1 MSKFNNRIQYERAS
15 SYEGGKNYK
24 KNPVEDLINFMLSSY
39 LEDRY
44 YESAEEQ
51 MSRFLGLLEEVKDKL
66 SYEWIAKLSFFAR
79 NEVGMRSI
87 AELTAAWL
95 NEKKFDNKRA
105 YFRNFFRRPD
115 DVGETFAAIDR
126 LDGKRSHALVRGAGD
141 YLSTLGEYQLG
152 KYKMNRKT
160 YNMYDLINITHA
172 HSVAIDKF
180 KAGTLAVP
188 ETWETK
194 ISASKSKEEK
204 AKNWREM
211 VEQDKLGYLALIRNL
226 RNILKSDVDMEW
238 INTHLIPKLTDEVRI
253 KKSLVFPYQIY
264 CAWKNKGITSYV
276 LDAAMERAFRLSC
289 GNMPKLEGKN
299 LVVLD
304 VSGSMEARFSANSS
318 LTIKEVGA
326 VYGAALLVSNNADFV
341 RFGNHAKAS
350 TYNPLNSIFDII
362 SDMQM
367 NYDCG
372 YGTDISSVFDL
383 IQDRVYDR
391 IFLISDMQVMD
402 PETYHYSTWG
412 VNKDSV
418 ASFKKYKVSSGANP
432 VLYSFDLGN
441 YHSQIENP
449 NNPKIHLLTSLS
461 DSFFKMIEYIEDGG
475 KLVDYIDKN
484 YNYC

>member
-1 MSKFNNRIQYERAS
+1 MSKFNNKIHYERAS

-39 LEDRY
+39 LENGY

-79 NEVGMRSI
+79 KELGMKSVSH
-87 AELTAAWL
+87 LTAAWL
-95 NEKKFDNKRA
+95 NSKTFENKRA
-105 YFRNFFRRPD
+105 YYRNIMKIPSD
-115 DVGETFAAIDR
+115 IAEVFAAIDK

-160 YNMYDLINITHA
+160 YNLYDLINITHA
-172 HSVAIDKF
+172 HSAAIDKF
-180 KAGTLAVP
+180 KVGTLAVP

-194 ISASKSKEEK
+194 ISASKSEEEK

-226 RNILKSDVDMEW
+226 RNILRSDVDMEW

-264 CAWKNKGITSYV
+264 CAWKNKGITNYA
-276 LDAAMERAFRLSC
+276 LDAAIEHAFRLSC

-304 VSGSMEARFSANSS
+304 VSGSMDSWFSANSS

-326 VYGAALLVSNNADFV
+326 VYGAALLVSSNADFV
-341 RFGNHAKAS
+341 RFGNHAKRS
-350 TYNPLNSIFDII
+350 TYNPLDSIFEII
-362 SDMQM
+362 SDMQK

-372 YGTDISSVFDL
+372 YGTYISSVFNL

-391 IFLISDMQVMD
+391 IFLISDMQVMG
-402 PETYHYSTWG
+402 PETYKYRTWG
-412 VNKDSV
+412 VDKDSV
-418 ASFKKYKVSSGANP
+418 ASFKEYKASSGADP
-432 VLYSFDLGN
+432 ILYSFDLGN
-441 YHSQIENP
+441 YHNQIENP

-461 DSFFKMIEYIEDGG
+461 DSFFQMIDYIEDGE